1 MKLQKLKSEQFGI
14 AHLGLI
20 LIVIVLFAVG
30 GASYLV
36 YQRQSDKN
44 DETAVQVDADEEEAQ
59 DGEDD
64 EANESAQLEEEN
76 EAAAEQQ

>member
-1 MKLQKLKSEQFGI
+1 MKLRKLKSDQLGI

-20 LIVIVLFAVG
+20 LVVIVLFAVG

-36 YQRQSDKN
+36 YQRQTDKN
-44 DETAVQVDADEEEAQ
+44 EETTAQVDVDEEQAQ
-59 DGEDD
+59 DSEDD

-76 EAAAEQQ
+76 EAAAQ